1 MSLGLGQA
9 PGAAFPWRRD
19 RSCALQPEVG
29 GSSRRGSHGG
39 HGEPGHARAAGS
51 PSCGHS
57 PAQPVPW
64 EGTLGTRRVPRHL
77 RLSRWAAGFAAGPAW
92 HGGLRAAAQ
101 PLRQLGSPHPRLAS
115 GT

>member
-1 MSLGLGQA
+1 MPCSRRSG
-9 PGAAFPWRRD
+9 GAAAGAPT
-19 RSCALQPEVG
+19 VG
-29 GSSRRGSHGG
+29 TGSRGTPGQRG
-39 HGEPGHARAAGS
+39 HPHAGTA
-51 PSCGHS
+51 GHS
-57 PAQPVPW
+57 PALPVPW